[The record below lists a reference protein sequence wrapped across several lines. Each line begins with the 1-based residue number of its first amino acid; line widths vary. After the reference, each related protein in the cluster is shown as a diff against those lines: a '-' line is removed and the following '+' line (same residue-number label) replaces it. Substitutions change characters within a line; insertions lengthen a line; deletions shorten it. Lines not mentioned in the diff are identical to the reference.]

1 MNQGFTLL
9 ETLVA
14 FVILSLVTI
23 TGFTLLGDS
32 FRAVGHVESRARLQ
46 AEANDLLA
54 QLVRM
59 KVSSSPALKVAET
72 ELRRSN
78 DSRQQPVRIRISSG
92 DTVLIDTVV
101 VRQVPQ

>member
-9 ETLVA
+9 ETLLA

-32 FRAVGHVESRARLQ
+32 FRAVGQVEQRVKLQ
-46 AEANDLLA
+46 EEAENLLA
-54 QLVRM
+54 QLIRT
-59 KVSSSPALKVAET
+59 KISSTATLRITET
-72 ELRRSN
+72 ELARAK
-78 DSRQQPVRIRISSG
+78 DSFQQPIRIRISSG
-92 DTVLIDTVV
+92 TTLLVDTVI

>member
-32 FRAVGHVESRARLQ
+32 FRAVGQVEQRVKLKD
-46 AEANDLLA
+46 EANNLLA
-54 QLVRM
+54 QLIRT
-59 KVSSSPALKVAET
+59 KVPASTTLQVTET
-72 ELRRSN
+72 VLGRTKDSN
-78 DSRQQPVRIRISSG
+78 HQPIRLRISSDSIVLV
-92 DTVLIDTVV
+92 DTVIIRPVL
-101 VRQVPQ
+101 Q

>member
-32 FRAVGHVESRARLQ
+32 FRAVGHVEQRVKLQ
-46 AEANDLLA
+46 EEADSLLA
-54 QLVRM
+54 Q
-59 KVSSSPALKVAET
+59 SIHSKVASSTTLQVTET
-72 ELRRSN
+72 ELVRTK
-78 DSRQQPVRIRISSG
+78 DSPQQPVRVRISSG
-92 DTVLIDTVV
+92 TTVLVDTLII
-101 VRQVPQ
+101 RQALQ

>member
-32 FRAVGHVESRARLQ
+32 FRAVGQVEKRVKLQ
-46 AEANDLLA
+46 EEADNLLA
-54 QLVRM
+54 QLIRT
-59 KVSSSPALKVAET
+59 KVPSTTRLQVTET
-72 ELRRSN
+72 ELTRGKESF
-78 DSRQQPVRIRISSG
+78 QQPIRIRISSG
-92 DTVLIDTVV
+92 STVLVDTVII
-101 VRQVPQ
+101 RAVPQ